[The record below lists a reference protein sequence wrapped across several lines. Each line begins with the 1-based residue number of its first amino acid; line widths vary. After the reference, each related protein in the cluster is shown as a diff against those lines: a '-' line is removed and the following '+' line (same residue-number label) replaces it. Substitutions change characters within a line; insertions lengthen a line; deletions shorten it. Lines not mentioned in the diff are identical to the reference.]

1 MVMIPRSTIRLVS
14 VFVLGYSIIV
24 SWFLFQSTNKYYIF
38 DNSNHETHSV
48 RNLTSWRAWEG
59 EILPLRLQC
68 NPTFSRLS
76 TSTEDLFL
84 TSAFGIHYLAQV
96 WVIVIINSDL
106 PVQSDFECVFYKQDQ
121 NDLLSWNYITN
132 FSIIGLTLS
141 KLYVFPE
148 IVKLPARFTAAI
160 FSCPLRHGLVP
171 DAVSLVPAGFLKLPV
186 HNALPVISPSQIE
199 RNFAVCVSPLHSL
212 HSKAHQIVEM
222 VETSLVLGADHFF
235 FYNLSIHWN
244 VDAVLNHYASKGLV
258 TVIQWPLPAMLREDA
273 TNRTSEE
280 TNIHYH
286 GQLAMLNDC
295 LNRNKGASRYVVF
308 QDLDELVVPKKHQ
321 SWTMLMASLPSNAS
335 AYMLR
340 SSYFPLDW
348 PSVKSGINKTANKIA
363 KTYNANA
370 FLKVFREERIFGR
383 AVRSKY
389 IVDPLRV
396 EIVGIHNVWKFKR
409 GGAPYYVP
417 PEVALVHHYRAGK
430 SETELKR
437 VKDKSVFKFIDALP
451 QIHRTWQQLGDI
463 PLGPLV

>member
-1 MVMIPRSTIRLVS
+1 M
-14 VFVLGYSIIV
+14 
-24 SWFLFQSTNKYYIF
+24 
-38 DNSNHETHSV
+38 
-48 RNLTSWRAWEG
+48 
-59 EILPLRLQC
+59 
-68 NPTFSRLS
+68 
-76 TSTEDLFL
+76 
-84 TSAFGIHYLAQV
+84 
-96 WVIVIINSDL
+96 
-106 PVQSDFECVFYKQDQ
+106 
-121 NDLLSWNYITN
+121 
-132 FSIIGLTLS
+132 
-141 KLYVFPE
+141 
-148 IVKLPARFTAAI
+148 
-160 FSCPLRHGLVP
+160 
-171 DAVSLVPAGFLKLPV
+171 SLVPAGFLKLPV

-244 VDAVLNHYASKGLV
+244 VDAVLNHYASRGLV

-280 TNIHYH
+280 NNIHYH

-308 QDLDELVVPKKHQ
+308 QDLDELVVPKKQQ

-348 PSVKSGINKTANKIA
+348 PSVKSGINKIANKIA
-363 KTYNANA
+363 KTYNAHA

-437 VKDKSVFKFIDALP
+437 VKDKSVLKFIDALP